1 MHVCLF
7 DIDGTILNTGGAGQ
21 AAMEAALASEFGT
34 TKPLDR
40 SVTFSG
46 RTDRAIMADLFAYY
60 AIDNTADS
68 LARFIKA
75 YLRHLPETLAAREGL
90 VLPGIAALL
99 ETLCQREDVLLGLLT
114 GNYRDGAKI
123 KLGHYQLDHHF
134 GFGGYGD
141 RHLDRD
147 DVARDALQEVHAR
160 LNGSVN
166 LERVWVIGDTPSDVR
181 CARAI
186 GAQVVAV
193 ATGIYGA
200 DELRAERP
208 DYLVPDFADADC
220 LLSLLC

>member
-7 DIDGTILNTGGAGQ
+7 DIDGTLLNTGGAGQ

-60 AIDNTADS
+60 AIENTEET
-68 LARFIKA
+68 LARFIAA

-90 VLPGIAALL
+90 VLPGITALL
-99 ETLCQREDVLLGLLT
+99 DALCTREDVLLGLLT
-114 GNYRDGAKI
+114 GNYRHGAKI

-141 RHLDRD
+141 HHLDRD
-147 DVARDALQEVHAR
+147 DVARDALQEVHSR
-160 LNGSVN
+160 LNGSVD

-186 GAQVVAV
+186 GAKVVAV

-200 DELRAERP
+200 DELKAQRP
-208 DYLVPDFADADC
+208 DHLVPDFTDAAC